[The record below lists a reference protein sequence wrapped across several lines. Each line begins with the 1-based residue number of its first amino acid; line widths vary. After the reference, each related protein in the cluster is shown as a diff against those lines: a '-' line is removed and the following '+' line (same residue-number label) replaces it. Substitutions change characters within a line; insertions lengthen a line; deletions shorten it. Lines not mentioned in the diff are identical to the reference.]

1 MPKTLD
7 EKGNKLLADAHRVAK
22 GPSIKGQADCSLMVP
37 KSSSGKA
44 VTSLRH

>member
-7 EKGNKLLADAHRVAK
+7 ERGNKLSANAHRVAK
-22 GPSIKGQADCSLMVP
+22 GPSIKGQADCSLKAP

-44 VTSLRH
+44 VKSLSD